1 MQTIH
6 HNWLSQGQLVLASSN
21 KGKII
26 EFEQMFADLN
36 LPVQVLTQNQFA
48 IPDAIEDGLSFI
60 ENAILKARHAAKLSG
75 RAALADDSGLC
86 VPILNGAPGIYS
98 ARFGGEHGNDAMNNQ
113 KLLEQLKP
121 CRNGKPIEGFFVC
134 VLALVQHA
142 DDPLPMIFQGLWH
155 GEILDEPRGTGGFG
169 YDPLLLIPS
178 LNKTS
183 AQLEKQHKNSISHRG
198 QAMQQFRKSLDA
210 SLN

>member
-1 MQTIH
+1 MQTLH
-6 HNWLSQGQLVLASSN
+6 HNWLRQGQLVLASSN

-26 EFEQMFADLN
+26 EFEQMFAELN
-36 LPVQVLTQNQFA
+36 LPVQVLPQNQFA

-75 RAALADDSGLC
+75 KAALADDSGLC

-121 CRNGKPIEGFFVC
+121 YRNGKPIEGFFVC

-155 GEILDEPRGTGGFG
+155 GEILEQPCGTGGFG

>member
-1 MQTIH
+1 MQTMH

-36 LPVQVLTQNQFA
+36 LPVQVLPQNQFA

-121 CRNGKPIEGFFVC
+121 YRNGKPIEGFFVC

-142 DDPLPMIFQGLWH
+142 DDPLPMVFQGLWH

>member
-1 MQTIH
+1 MQTMH

-21 KGKII
+21 KGKIV

-36 LPVQVLTQNQFA
+36 LPVQVLPQNQFA

-121 CRNGKPIEGFFVC
+121 YRNGKPIEGFFVC

-142 DDPLPMIFQGLWH
+142 DDPLPMVFQGLWH